1 MRQLIAYTQLE
12 DGVSQSFRTRAY
24 EKAVDSIAA
33 THSNVAEMSVAEL
46 REIDGIGDATAR
58 KIVEFASTGS
68 IGKVERLKKRF
79 PPTMLDLMKIPG
91 LGPKT
96 VLRLQEY
103 LGVTDVAGLEVAL
116 DKQLVRTLP
125 GLGVKSEEKIARSI
139 ELLGIHS
146 NETRTPIHDAM
157 GTATRVMAE
166 LSASVNIDRIEY
178 AGSLRRLSE
187 TIGDVDILV
196 ATDDPASVTE
206 RFVGLPGVTA
216 TLGSGG
222 TKASVVIDDRIQ
234 VDLRV
239 VREEN
244 FGAAWLYFTGSKGH
258 NIELRQRSLEHGATL
273 NEYSLSSVTTG
284 EVIAARTE
292 SEIYSAL
299 GLAWITPEAREGA
312 GEIAAAD
319 AGALPRPIRVEDIKG
334 DLHLHTD
341 RSGDGR
347 STLDAMLDAVST
359 QGLEYVAITDHAEDL
374 TINGLS
380 RAEMLDQHAE
390 IKEQRLRRPEMAIL
404 HGVELNIDAE
414 GSVDY
419 DPEFLELFDIGV
431 ASVHSYF
438 DLDTTAQTARIIAA
452 MENPAVTIIGHP
464 TGRKI
469 GSRPGIIFDLDAVL
483 DAAVAT
489 GTALEINSSLQRL
502 DLSAHFLR
510 RAVEV
515 PGVRF
520 VVSTDSHH
528 ASSLPTMKWG
538 VSLAR
543 KGRVKPSSVLNSLPK
558 DEFLAVLGR
567 YGSDFG
573 ADGVQYRDD
582 H

>member
-1 MRQLIAYTQLE
+1 
-12 DGVSQSFRTRAY
+12 
-24 EKAVDSIAA
+24 
-33 THSNVAEMSVAEL
+33 MSVAEL

-58 KIVEFASTGS
+58 KIVEFASSGS
-68 IGKVERLKKRF
+68 IGKVERLKTRF
-79 PPTMLDLMKIPG
+79 PPTMLELMKIPG

-96 VLRLQEY
+96 VLRLQEH
-103 LGVTDVAGLEVAL
+103 LGVTDVAGLEDAL

-146 NETRTPIHDAM
+146 NETRTPIYDAM
-157 GTATRVMAE
+157 GIAARVMAE
-166 LSASVNIDRIEY
+166 LSASVDIDRIEY

-187 TIGDVDILV
+187 TIGDIDILV
-196 ATDDPASVTE
+196 ATDDPVSVTE
-206 RFVGLPGVTA
+206 RFIGLPGVTA

-222 TKASVVIDDRIQ
+222 TKASVVIDDRMQ

-258 NIELRQRSLEHGATL
+258 NIELRQRSLERGTTL

-299 GLAWITPEAREGA
+299 GLQWITPEVREGA
-312 GEIAAAD
+312 GEIAVAD
-319 AGALPRPIRVEDIKG
+319 AGALPRPMRVEDIKG

-347 STLDAMLDAVST
+347 STLDAMLDAASAR
-359 QGLEYVAITDHAEDL
+359 GLEYVAITDHAENL
-374 TINGLS
+374 TMNGLS
-380 RAEMLDQHAE
+380 RAEMLEQHAE
-390 IKEQRLRRPEMAIL
+390 IEEQRARRPDMAIL

-414 GSVDY
+414 GSIDY

-438 DLDTTAQTARIIAA
+438 DLNTTAQTARIVAA

-464 TGRKI
+464 TGRRI
-469 GSRPGIIFDLDAVL
+469 GSRPGIMFDLDAVL
-483 DAAVAT
+483 EAAVAT

-502 DLSAHFLR
+502 DLSARFLR

-520 VVSTDSHH
+520 VISTDSHH
-528 ASSLPTMKWG
+528 ASGLSSMRWG

-543 KGRVKPSSVLNSLPK
+543 KGWVKPSSVLNSLPK
-558 DEFLAVLGR
+558 DEFLAVLGIH
-567 YGSDFG
+567 GTDF
-573 ADGVQYRDD
+573 ATEAVQYRDD